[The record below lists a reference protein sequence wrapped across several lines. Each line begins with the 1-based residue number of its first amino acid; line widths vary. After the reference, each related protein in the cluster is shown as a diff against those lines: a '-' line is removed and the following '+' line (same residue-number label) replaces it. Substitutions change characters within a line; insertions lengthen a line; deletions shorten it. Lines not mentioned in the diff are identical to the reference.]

1 MKNDRLFQILYLLLE
16 RGTMTAPE
24 ISRALEVSV
33 RTVYRDIDAL
43 SLAGVPVYATQG
55 KNGGVSLMPNY
66 SFDKALLS
74 DEEQNQIL
82 YAIQSLRAV
91 DQPVD
96 ALLNKL
102 GGLFQK
108 QNTSWIE
115 VDFSRWGMGS
125 TDSVKFERLKAAL
138 TGRRAMEIVY
148 CSTSGETNRRVIL
161 PVKLIFK
168 DKAWYLQAYCRMQE
182 DYRLFKISRIVE
194 MTVLEE
200 RFDALPDD
208 LPPLEQSGYTMPMMQ
223 TVRMLFSSAVAFR
236 VYDEFERD
244 VISPQPDG
252 TLCVDVAMPQD
263 VWVTSYL
270 LSFGTELTILE
281 PEQLRMELAVQAK
294 AIWERHAKSRN
305 PPKHDSYCQVLFARI
320 KASLIQ
326 EEKNMEERFC
336 QSCGMPMGDSNEL
349 YGTEADGTKSKDY
362 CNYCYDKGAFT
373 ADCTMQEM
381 IDFCVKPMLDNIP
394 GMTEEGARA
403 MMNEHF
409 PHLKRWQA

>member
-24 ISRALEVSV
+24 LSRALEVSV

-43 SLAGVPVYATQG
+43 SLSGVPVYATQG
-55 KNGGVSLMPNY
+55 KNGGVSLLPNY

-115 VDFSRWGMGS
+115 VDFSRWGMAS
-125 TDSVKFERLKAAL
+125 TDSVKFERLKTAL
-138 TGRRAMEIVY
+138 TGRRALEIVY

-168 DKAWYLQAYCRMQE
+168 DKSWYLYAYCRMQE
-182 DYRLFKISRIVE
+182 DFRLFKVSRIVE

-200 RFDALPDD
+200 RFDTLPDEI
-208 LPPLEQSGYTMPMMQ
+208 PPLEQSIYSMPAMQ
-223 TVRMLFSSAVAFR
+223 PMRLLFSPAVAFR
-236 VYDEFERD
+236 VYDEFERSM
-244 VISPQPDG
+244 IEQQPDG
-252 TLCVDVAMPQD
+252 SLLVAVQMPQD
-263 VWVTSYL
+263 SWVTVYL
-270 LSFGTELTILE
+270 HSFGTELTILE
-281 PEQLRMELAVQAK
+281 PESLRKQLAAHAK
-294 AIWERHAKSRN
+294 AIWAH
-305 PPKHDSYCQVLFARI
+305 H
-320 KASLIQ
+320 
-326 EEKNMEERFC
+326 EKE
-336 QSCGMPMGDSNEL
+336 
-349 YGTEADGTKSKDY
+349 
-362 CNYCYDKGAFT
+362 
-373 ADCTMQEM
+373 
-381 IDFCVKPMLDNIP
+381 
-394 GMTEEGARA
+394 
-403 MMNEHF
+403 
-409 PHLKRWQA
+409 

>member
-16 RGTMTAPE
+16 KGTMTAPE

-55 KNGGVSLMPNY
+55 KNGGVSLLPNY

-82 YAIQSLRAV
+82 YAIQSLRAA

-108 QNTSWIE
+108 QNTNWIE

-138 TGRRAMEIVY
+138 TGRRALEIVY

-168 DKAWYLQAYCRMQE
+168 DKAWYLHAYCRMQE

-200 RFDALPDD
+200 RFGELPDD
-208 LPPLEQSGYTMPMMQ
+208 VPPLEQSIYAIPAMQ
-223 TVRMLFSSAVAFR
+223 EMHLLFSRAVAFR

-244 VISPQPDG
+244 VITQQPG
-252 TLCVDVAMPQD
+252 GMLRVDVAMPQD

-270 LSFGTELTILE
+270 LSFGTELTVLE
-281 PEQLRMELAVQAK
+281 PQSLREQLANHAK
-294 AIWERHAKSRN
+294 AIWQKHAK
-305 PPKHDSYCQVLFARI
+305 
-320 KASLIQ
+320 
-326 EEKNMEERFC
+326 
-336 QSCGMPMGDSNEL
+336 
-349 YGTEADGTKSKDY
+349 
-362 CNYCYDKGAFT
+362 
-373 ADCTMQEM
+373 
-381 IDFCVKPMLDNIP
+381 
-394 GMTEEGARA
+394 
-403 MMNEHF
+403 
-409 PHLKRWQA
+409 